1 MRTTRCLDCK
11 IAGIIMPHV
20 AAASARRIVDTVR
33 YALPSDRQD
42 ILIIAMLESAT
53 AVANIDDIDDIDD
66 ILAVEGVDVFFL
78 ARVNLSVPASWLSR

>member
-1 MRTTRCLDCK
+1 
-11 IAGIIMPHV
+11 
-20 AAASARRIVDTVR
+20 
-33 YALPSDRQD
+33 
-42 ILIIAMLESAT
+42 MLESAT